1 MLKKVAIIWANP
13 YNANMGVAALGYSAL
28 ALVVDVL
35 RKNDQEFK
43 VTFIG
48 SSRSTND
55 SITIGKNQ
63 YEFHNLYGL
72 DYFKVKSILKLFLQ
86 YKRHNFLSALSNE
99 YFLDIGEGDSF
110 ADIYG
115 KSRFDRILNSK
126 RLFKFFRKK
135 QMLLPQTIGPFENK
149 RFEKKAIKAI
159 EDFKCLFARDRQSY
173 IYAHDILN
181 NRKVKESIDV
191 AFYLPFERNTF
202 EDNKIHVGINVS
214 GLLWNGGYTKN
225 NQFSL
230 KSDYRKLTTD
240 VIEYFRKTENV
251 QVHLVP
257 HVLPADGDVENDR
270 TVSKE
275 LLKDYSDIILAPRF
289 NSPIEAKS
297 YISGLDFFTGAR
309 MHSTIA
315 AFSSGVPVV
324 PMAYSRKFNGLFNE
338 TLKYEFIGDLVNES
352 TEDVFNK
359 VKEGYANRAILK
371 DNIEQSLKE
380 IVSPRLESL
389 KEDLTLFFNS

>member
-126 RLFKFFRKK
+126 RLFKFFRKS
-135 QMLLPQTIGPFENK
+135 
-149 RFEKKAIKAI
+149 
-159 EDFKCLFARDRQSY
+159 KCFFLRR
-173 IYAHDILN
+173 
-181 NRKVKESIDV
+181 
-191 AFYLPFERNTF
+191 
-202 EDNKIHVGINVS
+202 
-214 GLLWNGGYTKN
+214 
-225 NQFSL
+225 
-230 KSDYRKLTTD
+230 
-240 VIEYFRKTENV
+240 
-251 QVHLVP
+251 LV
-257 HVLPADGDVENDR
+257 
-270 TVSKE
+270 
-275 LLKDYSDIILAPRF
+275 LLKIKDL
-289 NSPIEAKS
+289 
-297 YISGLDFFTGAR
+297 
-309 MHSTIA
+309 
-315 AFSSGVPVV
+315 
-324 PMAYSRKFNGLFNE
+324 RKKL
-338 TLKYEFIGDLVNES
+338 
-352 TEDVFNK
+352 
-359 VKEGYANRAILK
+359 
-371 DNIEQSLKE
+371 
-380 IVSPRLESL
+380 
-389 KEDLTLFFNS
+389 

>member
-1 MLKKVAIIWANP
+1 
-13 YNANMGVAALGYSAL
+13 
-28 ALVVDVL
+28 
-35 RKNDQEFK
+35 
-43 VTFIG
+43 
-48 SSRSTND
+48 
-55 SITIGKNQ
+55 
-63 YEFHNLYGL
+63 
-72 DYFKVKSILKLFLQ
+72 
-86 YKRHNFLSALSNE
+86 
-99 YFLDIGEGDSF
+99 
-110 ADIYG
+110 
-115 KSRFDRILNSK
+115 
-126 RLFKFFRKK
+126 
-135 QMLLPQTIGPFENK
+135 MLLPQTIGPFENK